1 MENEQTKKSK
11 NFLGYDTDT
20 MALAKPRSKYFIYV
34 ALLLMVVM
42 GVIGKP
48 IAPANSEWYII
59 ILPEILGFLIGG
71 VLLAMFIAWIAR
83 LVAKAFGKT
92 VNKFDYFATTFLVMS
107 ALGFIS
113 KLFG

>member
-20 MALAKPRSKYFIYV
+20 MASAKPRSKYFMYV
-34 ALLLMVVM
+34 ALLLTVVM
-42 GVIGKP
+42 GVVGKP
-48 IAPANSEWYII
+48 IAPANAEWYII

-71 VLLAMFIAWIAR
+71 ILLAMLIAYILR
-83 LVAKAFGKT
+83 ILIKGTSEKG
-92 VNKFDYFATTFLVMS
+92 NKFDYFATTFLIMA

>member
-11 NFLGYDTDT
+11 NFLGYYTDT
-20 MALAKPRSKYFIYV
+20 MAMVKPRSKYFVYV
-34 ALLLMVVM
+34 ALLLMVIM

-48 IAPANSEWYII
+48 ITPTDSEWYII
-59 ILPEILGFLIGG
+59 IFPESLGFLIGG
-71 VLLAMFIAWIAR
+71 ILLAMLIAWIAR
-83 LVAKAFGKT
+83 LLAKAFGKT
-92 VNKFDYFATTFLVMS
+92 ANKFDYFAMTFLIMS

>member
-1 MENEQTKKSK
+1 MEKEQTKKSK

-20 MALAKPRSKYFIYV
+20 MASAKPRSKYFIYV

-59 ILPEILGFLIGG
+59 ILPEIMGFLIGG
-71 VLLAMFIAWIAR
+71 VLLAMLIGWIAR
-83 LVAKAFGKT
+83 LISKAFGKT
-92 VNKFDYFATTFLVMS
+92 ANKFDYFATTFLIMS